1 MPQPRESPG
10 SKAHVCLE
18 QLGPPHHPAP
28 RAAPSTSRAASH
40 LWSTPPEGLIF
51 HDFSRTHSTVLAAAG
66 FRGSKP
72 SHTRQCLKPLRYICK
87 VNELKLSLVPWSR
100 TGARVFRKEHRSTVE
115 SHPSR
120 LSDSTPPA
128 RPQWSSRSRHSSQR
142 SGKRRVTY
150 L

>member
-1 MPQPRESPG
+1 MCPSPASPQEVKRTFAGSSWVPPRSPRCSQHIQSG
-10 SKAHVCLE
+10 F
-18 QLGPPHHPAP
+18 PPLVYTTR
-28 RAAPSTSRAASH
+28 RAY
-40 LWSTPPEGLIF
+40 I

-128 RPQWSSRSRHSSQR
+128 RPQWSSRSCHSSQR